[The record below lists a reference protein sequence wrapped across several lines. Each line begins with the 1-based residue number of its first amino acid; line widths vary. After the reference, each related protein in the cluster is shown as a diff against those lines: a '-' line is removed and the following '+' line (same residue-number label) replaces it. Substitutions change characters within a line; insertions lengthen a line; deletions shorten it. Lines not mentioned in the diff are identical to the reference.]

1 MKSKITKMLLYHTF
15 WLSLLFHVLLFLS
28 FTFVWVFAPEPEEKP
43 SYYVPSYV
51 ARNESNPVMPPAPPP
66 QLQSA
71 PTPQKNVPVAKN
83 GIHKKPEIPETP
95 RMPSANQMT
104 KMVSSKESQGLHL
117 VGDKKLDKP
126 LIKLLGMAISAHLS
140 YPKIAADFNVRG
152 LVGVGFMVYP
162 DGHITD
168 IQLVKS
174 SGADVLDRAALSAVG
189 AISPVNGVGQYLPEA
204 KFLVVG
210 FIFN

>member
-1 MKSKITKMLLYHTF
+1 MKSRITRYHTF
-15 WLSLLFHVLLFLS
+15 WLSLLFHVLLFMS
-28 FTFVWVFAPEPEEKP
+28 FTFVWVFTPQPEEKP
-43 SYYVPSYV
+43 AYYVPSYV
-51 ARNESNPVMPPAPPP
+51 ARNESNPVTPPTPPP
-66 QLQSA
+66 EPQSVPA
-71 PTPQKNVPVAKN
+71 PQKNIPVAEN
-83 GIHKKPEIPETP
+83 GIHKKPDIPETP
-95 RMPSANQMT
+95 HMPNANQMT

-152 LVGVGFMVYP
+152 LVGVGFTVYP
-162 DGHITD
+162 DGHVTD

-174 SGADVLDRAALSAVG
+174 SGADVLDRAALAAVG
-189 AISPVNGVGQYLPEA
+189 AISPVQGVGQFLPEA

-210 FIFN
+210 FIFD